1 MATAPEHRRHC
12 QDFVTDIAALCTRPA
27 VRTALKRGRGRPVE
41 DCLDL
46 TPHLSRL
53 TRSHGARRAHYTV
66 AALIALTTPSVPETA
81 DPFDENTTP
90 TARPDTVDDPYRTPA
105 WRRRPDLGTTLA
117 TAVRDHG
124 FNPGRTED
132 DLKVL
137 VRLAEDQLHRRL
149 PALAER
155 LASAGLRPDWAV
167 LLDDLALRAHT
178 AGQVGTRWLD
188 NFYLHLDTVKDPA

>member
-12 QDFVTDIAALCTRPA
+12 QDFVTDIAALCTRPGIRA
-27 VRTALKRGRGRPVE
+27 VLKRGRGRPVE

-53 TRSHGARRAHYTV
+53 TRGHGARRAHYTV
-66 AALIALTTPSVPETA
+66 AALIALTTPTVPAAT

-90 TARPDTVDDPYRTPA
+90 AADTGEDPYRTPA

-117 TAVRDHG
+117 TAARDHG

-137 VRLAEDQLHRRL
+137 VRLGEDQTHRRL

-155 LASAGLRPDWAV
+155 LAAAGLRPDWAV
-167 LLDDLALRAHT
+167 LLDDLAVRAHT

-188 NFYLHLDTVKDPA
+188 NFYLRLDTVKDPT

>member
-12 QDFVTDIAALCTRPA
+12 QDFVTGIAALCARPA

-53 TRSHGARRAHYTV
+53 TRGHGARRAHYTV
-66 AALIALTTPSVPETA
+66 AALIALTTPSVPVAT
-81 DPFDENTTP
+81 DLLDENTTP
-90 TARPDTVDDPYRTPA
+90 TADAGDDPYQAPV

-137 VRLAEDQLHRRL
+137 VRLGEDQLHRRL
-149 PALAER
+149 PTLCER

-167 LLDDLALRAHT
+167 LLDDLAVRAH
-178 AGQVGTRWLD
+178 ASGRVGTRWLD
-188 NFYLHLDTVKDPA
+188 NFYLCLDTVKDPV